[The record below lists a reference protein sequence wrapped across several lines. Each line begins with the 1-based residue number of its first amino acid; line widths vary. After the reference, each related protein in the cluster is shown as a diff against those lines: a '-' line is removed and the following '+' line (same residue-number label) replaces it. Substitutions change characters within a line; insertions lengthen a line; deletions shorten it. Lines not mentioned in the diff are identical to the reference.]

1 MFRSYSF
8 RSAARICSLPA
19 LLLTGSLALAQ
30 EFSADVVT
38 TKPDNTRM
46 SKVYA
51 GKNKVR
57 FEVAGGNAAMGPSA
71 IIFDDA
77 RHTYTVVM
85 TDRRMYMDAPPMMVK
100 PMITNYWRVQDVND
114 ACPDWKKTAEAAG
127 TDKNWG
133 SCTKIG
139 SDNLNGRSA
148 VKYEGVSKKGEKMHV
163 WVDTKLNVSSRQT
176 NPRADLSCAT
186 SRKGRS
192 RRACLKF
199 LRATR
204 RWQSP
209 LGQARQS
216 PPRGAAAALTLCSN
230 GPR

>member
-163 WVDTKLNVSSRQT
+163 WVDTKLNVVVKTDESS
-176 NPRADLSCAT
+176 
-186 SRKGRS
+186 GG
-192 RRACLKF
+192 F
-199 LRATR
+199 ELRNIQEGSQPASLFEIPAGYTKMAI
-204 RWQSP
+204 P
-209 LGQARQS
+209 LGQAGNPAGERQ
-216 PPRGAAAALTLCSN
+216 PH
-230 GPR
+230 